1 MPFPRKSARCK
12 VSSHTNDPVGEQQ
25 SGTPTPV
32 DTTAGPRRGISRR
45 KLIGAAGVGAAVVG
59 AAGGGVLAGRAVAA
73 GNLHAALHSAVPFR
87 GERQAGIITEAQ
99 DRMHFATFDV
109 TSDSRD
115 EVVRMLREWS
125 HMAER
130 MTRGEE
136 TFADGAVGLNPY
148 APPKDT
154 GEALGLPA
162 SQLTLTV
169 GFGPGLFIKDGRDR
183 FGIAAQK
190 PEPLADL
197 PKFPNETIDPARSG
211 GDICVQ
217 ACANDPQVAV
227 HAIRNLARVA
237 FGTAAVRYSQLGF
250 GRTSSTTRYQSTPRN
265 LFGFKD
271 GTNNIKADETA
282 TLDKNVWVADGDGP
296 GWLTGGTYMVT
307 RRIRMRIESW
317 DRTTLL
323 EQERVIGRQKGSGAP
338 NGLTEEFQELD
349 LDLTDDE
356 DQPLIDQ
363 FAHVRLASP
372 EHNDGV
378 EFLRRG
384 YNFTD
389 GTDGFGHLDA
399 GLFFIAFVRNPV
411 TQFVPMQAQL
421 ARRDLLNEYITHT
434 GTAVFA
440 VPPGIPE
447 GDRDACWG
455 STLFG

>member
-1 MPFPRKSARCK
+1 
-12 VSSHTNDPVGEQQ
+12 VSSHTNDPVAAQQ
-25 SGTPTPV
+25 PGTPTPV
-32 DTTAGPRRGISRR
+32 DPAAGPRRGISRR
-45 KLIGAAGVGAAVVG
+45 RLIGAAGAGAAVVG
-59 AAGGGVLAGRAVAA
+59 AAGGGMLAGRAVAA
-73 GNLHAALHSAVPFR
+73 SNMHATLHSPVPFR

-115 EVVRMLREWS
+115 DVVHLLREWT

-136 TFADGAVGLNPY
+136 TFTDGAVGLNPY
-148 APPKDT
+148 APPRDT

-162 SQLTLTV
+162 SQLTLTI
-169 GFGPGLFIKDGRDR
+169 GFGPSLFTKDGQDR

-190 PEPLADL
+190 PEQLADL
-197 PKFPNETIDPARSG
+197 PKFPNETMDPARSG

-250 GRTSSTTRYQSTPRN
+250 GRTSSTTRDQATPRN

-296 GWLTGGTYMVT
+296 SWLTGGTYMVT

-317 DRTTLL
+317 DHTTLL

-338 NGLTEEFQELD
+338 NGRREEFEELD
-349 LDLTDDE
+349 FGILDGKGE
-356 DQPLIDQ
+356 PAIDQ
-363 FAHVRLASP
+363 YSHVRLASP
-372 EHNDGV
+372 QQNDGI
-378 EFLRRG
+378 EILRRG

-411 TQFVPMQAQL
+411 TQFIPMQIQL
-421 ARRDLLNEYITHT
+421 SRRDLLNEYITHT
-434 GTAVFA
+434 GSAVFA
-440 VPPGIPE
+440 IPPGLHE
-447 GDRDACWG
+447 GNPDAYWG